1 VDSGINSPASNDEE
15 LWKRVAHIGARA
27 HQYDAANM
35 PLNIPAPV
43 PVSFVVLQSES
54 SRFCMAAVGAELKH
68 SYKATEIHKTH
79 IGSTIAYYIYK

>member
-1 VDSGINSPASNDEE
+1 MNLLSGLWTLWLQVDSGINSPASNDEE

-43 PVSFVVLQSES
+43 PVSFVVLQNES
-54 SRFCMAAVGAELKH
+54 SRFLYGSNWCW
-68 SYKATEIHKTH
+68 IKTQLQ
-79 IGSTIAYYIYK
+79 SNRNT